1 MVLCPGVDIWFG
13 EVLLGPGRRSASW
26 SGLRDFGKWQLFYW
40 LGRSCRGVLELIVL
54 FALLETSPISPVA
67 VLFSAMSVPGEIVPS
82 SPSGGMSPL
91 EPTAHPARR
100 MLDRSESVITLRR
113 IDSLIGL

>member
-1 MVLCPGVDIWFG
+1 VVLCPGVDIWFG

-54 FALLETSPISPVA
+54 FALLADGQSPEMRLVGLSSHEGIRVLGTRYA
-67 VLFSAMSVPGEIVPS
+67 V
-82 SPSGGMSPL
+82 
-91 EPTAHPARR
+91 RR
-100 MLDRSESVITLRR
+100 QKQ
-113 IDSLIGL
+113 